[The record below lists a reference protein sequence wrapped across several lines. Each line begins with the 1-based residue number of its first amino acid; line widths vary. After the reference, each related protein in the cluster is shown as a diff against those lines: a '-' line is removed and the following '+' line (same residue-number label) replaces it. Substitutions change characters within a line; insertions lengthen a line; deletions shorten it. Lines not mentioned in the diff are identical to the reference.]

1 MHPVIIRPSG
11 ARSAGEYPK
20 AGAPHVE
27 MLLRG

>member
-1 MHPVIIRPSG
+1 MHPVVIRPFG
-11 ARSAGEYPK
+11 ALSAGEYPE

>member
-1 MHPVIIRPSG
+1 MRPVTIRPFG
-11 ARSAGEYPK
+11 ALSAGEYSE